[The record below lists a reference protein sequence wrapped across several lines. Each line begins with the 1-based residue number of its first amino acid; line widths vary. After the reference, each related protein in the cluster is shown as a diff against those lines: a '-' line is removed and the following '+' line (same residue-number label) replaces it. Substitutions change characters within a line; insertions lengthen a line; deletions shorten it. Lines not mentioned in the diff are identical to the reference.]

1 MNQEAVVLAAD
12 VSEARASP
20 SPQEDAQR
28 LFLISKAPPIG
39 VMVHNVAAF
48 NGVKWPIVF
57 EYFRNQTARL
67 QMKVDDA
74 YVRLVEFLQKA
85 QYVSDFGM
93 DRSVEVENFRQYVL
107 GFTEGLFSVLDAVGW
122 DTTFALTD
130 RTLNLA
136 LADYEHDIRTEYV
149 YDSLEAET
157 RPRNHTEP
165 TDGLIALFR
174 DQFPQNFA
182 EAVCYMCEARGVDP
196 ALALF
201 SPEAAARIQD
211 LALASCLV
219 EWVPPA
225 LEGAAAGVVVAG
237 FDPGHPYPQA
247 ISFRLYPSFGGLLKI
262 TGRRR
267 DRIDTNWRRSA
278 AIRTYARS
286 EVIDGLVYAIDPK
299 AAAAVAHEIRYYTSE
314 LKANL
319 YNLGLD
325 LRPGDRARVEKLF
338 NDHKAA
344 APDILIKAMQ
354 TLPAWS
360 NFGRLYGQVRLAA
373 PDAMT
378 EIAAK
383 MLGIS
388 RLGLDLTAQAPGD
401 RPIQR
406 LTLTRDGHA
415 FSESF

>member
-1 MNQEAVVLAAD
+1 MPASAACC
-12 VSEARASP
+12 
-20 SPQEDAQR
+20 
-28 LFLISKAPPIG
+28 
-39 VMVHNVAAF
+39 
-48 NGVKWPIVF
+48 
-57 EYFRNQTARL
+57 
-67 QMKVDDA
+67 
-74 YVRLVEFLQKA
+74 
-85 QYVSDFGM
+85 
-93 DRSVEVENFRQYVL
+93 
-107 GFTEGLFSVLDAVGW
+107 EGTWS
-122 DTTFALTD
+122 
-130 RTLNLA
+130 
-136 LADYEHDIRTEYV
+136 
-149 YDSLEAET
+149 
-157 RPRNHTEP
+157 
-165 TDGLIALFR
+165 
-174 DQFPQNFA
+174 

-262 TGRRR
+262 TARRR
-267 DRIDTNWRRSA
+267 DRIDANWRRSA
-278 AIRTYARS
+278 AIRTFARS
-286 EVIDGLVYAIDPK
+286 EVIDGFVYAIDPK